1 VHAQNNVRGDD
12 KRLPTIF
19 GGIVAITV
27 FGPKAIDAFLLP
39 LTVPYFKKWDASLET
54 STNLEE

>member
-1 VHAQNNVRGDD
+1 MCEATAAD
-12 KRLPTIF
+12 KPLPTIF
-19 GGIVAITV
+19 GGIVAITM